1 MYVSHQ
7 VNLRRQDDV
16 SILVTKVTKE
26 DEEDVDVSNQ
36 ANNNWARFC
45 MGNPF
50 KT

>member
-36 ANNNWARFC
+36 ANNN
-45 MGNPF
+45 
-50 KT
+50 